1 MVSPGRPGHMGEGRK
16 STQDTGWV
24 KCSPIAGARLF
35 VDRDQL
41 AQEKKKQG
49 KENVTSRKGRKG
61 EQRWVII

>member
-1 MVSPGRPGHMGEGRK
+1 MSPGRPGHMGEGRK

-41 AQEKKKQG
+41 AQEKKSRG
-49 KENVTSRKGRKG
+49 KKTSLLGRAGRENRGG
-61 EQRWVII
+61 